1 MSIWLWLSQIAEAL
15 PANILFCWLS
25 GWSSQKYQRTLFCPV
40 QSESGVAVETPD
52 LPFFWMKVACV
63 LECWKKNMQLAEAKT
78 FQQNQLLVRHNQMA
92 CCRQL
97 RHTNGPLNDTPT
109 LPTRGL
115 ILSERGLTLM
125 PQNLIGLLE
134 YLWFW
139 KSLKTKNVPYQ
150 VLLHIINIA
159 YQSVTA
165 TSVMESFPGLK
176 VNYIHTYS
184 IHRSSFRTEM
194 YASSWSE
201 CCFMRNTVLG
211 FWHSFVK

>member
-1 MSIWLWLSQIAEAL
+1 MVDPHKSTKGHCSAQ
-15 PANILFCWLS
+15 
-25 GWSSQKYQRTLFCPV
+25 SSQNQVSRWKRRTFHSFEWRWRV
-40 QSESGVAVETPD
+40 
-52 LPFFWMKVACV
+52 
-63 LECWKKNMQLAEAKT
+63 CWSAEKKT
-78 FQQNQLLVRHNQMA
+78 CILVRHNQMA

-201 CCFMRNTVLG
+201 CCFMHNTVLG